1 MVLLLWL
8 IKPLLYAVT
17 FVLGAR
23 FFAASGTSPL
33 SGRSLRLVVGLA
45 TVARLLL
52 GVPGGLL
59 AGGVLALGSR
69 GGFAVLIYGLGF
81 ASWLLTAKVAF
92 RPIPLAR
99 LAVFAAIAEAVSGTI
114 DVLAWH
120 DLGPINFC

>member
-52 GVPGGLL
+52 GCRAACWRVGCWRS
-59 AGGVLALGSR
+59 AAEEASR
-69 GGFAVLIYGLGF
+69 
-81 ASWLLTAKVAF
+81 
-92 RPIPLAR
+92 
-99 LAVFAAIAEAVSGTI
+99 
-114 DVLAWH
+114 
-120 DLGPINFC
+120 C